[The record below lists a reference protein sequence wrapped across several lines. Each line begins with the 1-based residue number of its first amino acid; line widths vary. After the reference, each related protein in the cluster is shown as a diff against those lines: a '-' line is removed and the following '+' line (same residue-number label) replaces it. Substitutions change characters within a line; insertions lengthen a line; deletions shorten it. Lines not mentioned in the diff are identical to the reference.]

1 MQLSAVFLPWG
12 HLQKG
17 FPVSCR
23 LCAGVP
29 FGNVEGQNYFQRNSV
44 SAVNP
49 VNENLGSQLSHFFC
63 GNVYGGQ
70 HGREILGGFDVIHTN
85 DRNIFRNPVSF
96 FPDGFD
102 GPDGSIVI
110 GTENGRMSPVARGRT
125 CAGHYALRAIRQ
137 AALRSFCKAALCWIR
152 PRFS

>member
-1 MQLSAVFLPWG
+1 M
-12 HLQKG
+12 
-17 FPVSCR
+17 
-23 LCAGVP
+23 
-29 FGNVEGQNYFQRNSV
+29 

-110 GTENGRMSPVARGRT
+110 GTENGRYVGFGFHKMISSLVAAFVGKV
-125 CAGHYALRAIRQ
+125 LRLLYFSVKGQIQ
-137 AALRSFCKAALCWIR
+137 DFKASLKAV
-152 PRFS
+152 

>member
-96 FPDGFD
+96 SRMALMAPMAVLSLAQKMAVMSDLA
-102 GPDGSIVI
+102 SI
-110 GTENGRMSPVARGRT
+110 R
-125 CAGHYALRAIRQ
+125 
-137 AALRSFCKAALCWIR
+137 
-152 PRFS
+152 

>member
-85 DRNIFRNPVSF
+85 DRNIIRYPFSRMALMAPMAVLSLAQKMAVMS
-96 FPDGFD
+96 DLA
-102 GPDGSIVI
+102 SI
-110 GTENGRMSPVARGRT
+110 R
-125 CAGHYALRAIRQ
+125 
-137 AALRSFCKAALCWIR
+137 
-152 PRFS
+152 